1 VTERRREILLQALTT
16 SPTPVTVG
24 RLALLLHSSPR
35 TVRYALDELAE
46 WLIPHGVRL
55 VRRPGRGIWLEGD
68 QETLAS
74 LRSGTVEAAGEPY
87 LPAAQRRALALARL
101 LVSRSGVSPAELVS
115 LLGVTRATVYRELDR
130 IASWLRKRSLR
141 LERSR
146 GLARV
151 LGAEVQLR
159 SGLQELLLEWVLET
173 DLGPVG
179 LLGADGRGNLAPSVG
194 VRILREL
201 GVNDPLELRGTV
213 SRAAAI
219 AAYPLTPG
227 QAVGLL
233 FWSAIVHA
241 RLIAG
246 GTVELP
252 ADTAS
257 TAAELPEYRLASELL
272 RQLGHGPEHQEAAFM
287 AICARDARYGPSEL
301 GSFDPNRVQNRAR
314 RLATAFARQAGSLLG
329 VELDQDEDLIRGL
342 MLHLEPA
349 LDRLQLGVV
358 APNPLL
364 EDIKAKYGG
373 LFAIAKQASQALGDE
388 PGLRHRG
395 LADEEIGYL
404 AMHLGAALERLAPPG
419 DQTLKAVLVCQ
430 HGVGTA
436 QLLASLLASR
446 LPELRICGFAS
457 SHAVEQVA
465 SRHGADVV
473 ITTRPLAG
481 VSLPVFLV
489 NPIPD
494 MIELTALRNRLYSLL
509 RAPRRAKPGKPVAP
523 SGGASPLMLEDA
535 LTEKTISLNAKADNW
550 QEAIRRAGELL
561 VRTGAVKPEYI
572 DGMIRGVETIG
583 PYIVVGPG
591 IAMPHARPED
601 GALRVGLSCVRLTS
615 PVTFPGK
622 EDNPVDLIFAFAGTD
637 NTSHLT
643 VMGQLARVLS
653 EPSLVERIRQARS
666 VDDVLAVV
674 HSVPPT

>member
-1 VTERRREILLQALTT
+1 M
-16 SPTPVTVG
+16 TVG
-24 RLALLLHSSPR
+24 RLALLLNSSPR
-35 TVRYALDELAE
+35 TVRYDLDELAE
-46 WLIPHGVRL
+46 WLIPHRVKL
-55 VRRPGRGIWLEGD
+55 VRRPGRGVWLEGD
-68 QETLAS
+68 QETLPS
-74 LRSGTVEAAGEPY
+74 LRLGAGKAAADPY
-87 LPAAQRRALALARL
+87 LPAAQRQALATVRL
-101 LVSRSGVSPAELVS
+101 LASRSGVDTAELAS
-115 LLGVTRATVYRELDR
+115 LLDVTRATIYRELDR
-130 IASWLRKRSLR
+130 IASWLRERSLS

-146 GLARV
+146 GRAWV
-151 LGAEVQLR
+151 IGAEVQLR
-159 SGLQELLLEWVLET
+159 SVLHELLREWILET
-173 DLGPVG
+173 DLGSVG
-179 LLGADGRGNLAPSVG
+179 PLGADGPGRLAPSVG
-194 VRILREL
+194 VRMLREL
-201 GVNDPLELRGTV
+201 GVSNPLKLRDAV
-213 SRAAAI
+213 SRAAAL

-241 RLIAG
+241 RIAAG
-246 GTVELP
+246 GAVELP
-252 ADTAS
+252 ADTVA
-257 TAAELPEYRLASELL
+257 TAAQLPEYRLASELL
-272 RQLGHGPEHQEAAFM
+272 GQLGHVPEHQEAAFM
-287 AICARDARYGPSEL
+287 AISARDARYGPSEL
-301 GSFDPNRVQNRAR
+301 GNFDPGRVQNRAR
-314 RLATAFARQAGSLLG
+314 RLALTFARQAGSLIG

-349 LDRLQLGVV
+349 LDRMRLGVV

-373 LFAIAKQASQALGDE
+373 LFAIAKQATQTLGDE
-388 PGLRHRG
+388 YGLRYGG

-404 AMHLGAALERLAPPG
+404 AVHLGAALERLTTPG
-419 DQTLKAVLVCQ
+419 DQALKAVLVCQ

-446 LPELRICGFAS
+446 LPELRVCGFAS
-457 SHAVEQVA
+457 AHAVEQEA
-465 SRHGADVV
+465 SRHDADIV

-494 MIELTALRNRLYSLL
+494 MIELTALRTRLYSLL
-509 RAPRRAKPGKPVAP
+509 RVLRRAKPGKLEALT
-523 SGGASPLMLEDA
+523 GGASPLMLEHV
-535 LTEKTISLNAKADNW
+535 LTEKTISLNAQAENW

-561 VRTGAVKPEYI
+561 VQVGAVKPEYI

-601 GALRVGLSCVRLTS
+601 GALRVGLSCVRLTA

-622 EDNPVDLIFAFAGTD
+622 EDNPVDLVFAFAGTD

-666 VDDVLAVV
+666 VGDVLAVV
-674 HSVPPT
+674 NSVPAI